1 MSLLNPMNIG
11 APGAPYQQPN
21 SGNPSPQAGVA
32 NYPTGANV
40 MNLVWPIVAPPQ
52 QDGLFP
58 SQATLQLD
66 PAGGIQPHE
75 VS

>member
-21 SGNPSPQAGVA
+21 SGNPAPQVGVA
-32 NYPTGANV
+32 NYPTGANS
-40 MNLVWPIVAPPQ
+40 MGLTWPIPSYIQP
-52 QDGLFP
+52 DGLFP